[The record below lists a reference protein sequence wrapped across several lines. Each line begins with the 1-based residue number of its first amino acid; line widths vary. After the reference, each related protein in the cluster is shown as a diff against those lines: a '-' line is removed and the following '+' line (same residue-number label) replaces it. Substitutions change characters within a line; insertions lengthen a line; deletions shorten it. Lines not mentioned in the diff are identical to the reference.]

1 MSGLVRP
8 GRGQL
13 GAVGSPL
20 TSRAWLRLGSGLGL
34 GLGLGLVLGLRL
46 GLGLELGIVLGLGF
60 RSLRSALMP
69 PMKASKG
76 TAGMVMIS
84 SSSVAGPLAAYG

>member
-8 GRGQL
+8 GRAQL
-13 GAVGSPL
+13 GAVGSLL
-20 TSRAWLRLGSGLGL
+20 TSHAWLRLGSGLGS

-46 GLGLELGIVLGLGF
+46 GLGLELGKVFWLGF
-60 RSLRSALMP
+60 WSLRIALMP
-69 PMKASKG
+69 PMKTSKG

-84 SSSVAGPLAAYG
+84 SSSVAGPLVAYG